1 MSLTPQHQD
10 QPVLTTYG
18 PRGASVSGDG
28 MTPPELVIVLDFG
41 AQYTQLIARRIR
53 ECHVYC
59 EILPYDT
66 PLEKIKERNPVGL
79 ILSGGPSSVYDD
91 GAPQIDKAVYELGL
105 PILGICYG
113 MQAMAHDL
121 GGKVSAATM
130 KEFGKTRLEVLDPAV
145 MFEGL
150 NPELVCWMSHG
161 DTVEA
166 PPPGFTISAATESCP
181 VAAMYDAERRFY
193 AVQFHPEVVHTP
205 WGTEVIRGF
214 VEKVCKTNGLWHM
227 ESFVEQQVTLIREQV
242 GTSQV
247 VCGLSGGID
256 SCTVAALVHKAVGDQ
271 LVCIFV
277 NHGLLRKGEAEDV
290 QRKFAA
296 AFNINLITIDAEER
310 FLSRLAGVTDPERKR
325 LIIGEEFVR
334 VFEEEANKLTD
345 AAFLA
350 QGTLYPDVIESGT
363 GKAAKIK
370 THHNVGLPED
380 MNFKLVEPLRFLF
393 KDEVRSVAEELGLP
407 TDMVWRQP
415 FPGPGL
421 AIRITG
427 EVTKDRLDLLRSA
440 DWIIIDEIKRAG
452 LYRKVWQS
460 FAVLIPTKSVG
471 VMGDQ
476 RTYAYP
482 IVIRAVTSEDAMTAD
497 WARLPYEVLDRI
509 SSRIVNEVPGVN
521 RVVLDITS
529 KPPATIEWE

>member
-1 MSLTPQHQD
+1 
-10 QPVLTTYG
+10 
-18 PRGASVSGDG
+18 
-28 MTPPELVIVLDFG
+28 
-41 AQYTQLIARRIR
+41 
-53 ECHVYC
+53 
-59 EILPYDT
+59 
-66 PLEKIKERNPVGL
+66 
-79 ILSGGPSSVYDD
+79 
-91 GAPQIDKAVYELGL
+91 
-105 PILGICYG
+105 
-113 MQAMAHDL
+113 
-121 GGKVSAATM
+121 
-130 KEFGKTRLEVLDPAV
+130 
-145 MFEGL
+145 
-150 NPELVCWMSHG
+150 
-161 DTVEA
+161 
-166 PPPGFTISAATESCP
+166 
-181 VAAMYDAERRFY
+181 MYDAERRFY

-214 VEKVCKTNGLWHM
+214 VEKVCGTQGLWTM
-227 ESFVEQQVTLIREQV
+227 ESFIEQQVALIREKV

-271 LVCIFV
+271 FICIFV

-290 QRKFAA
+290 QRRFAA
-296 AFNINLITIDAEER
+296 AFNINLITVNAEER
-310 FLSRLAGVTDPERKR
+310 FLKRLAGVTDPERKR
-325 LIIGEEFVR
+325 KIIGEEFVR
-334 VFEEEANKLTD
+334 VFEEEVLQTD
-345 AAFLA
+345 RR
-350 QGTLYPDVIESGT
+350 DISGAGNAVPGCDRVGN
-363 GKAAKIK
+363 GKSAAKIK
-370 THHNVGLPED
+370 THHNVGGLPED

-393 KDEVRSVAEELGLP
+393 KDEVRAVAEELGLP
-407 TDMVWRQP
+407 TDLVWRQP

-427 EVTKDRLDLLRSA
+427 EVTKERLDLLRSA

-482 IVIRAVTSEDAMTAD
+482 IVLRAVTSEDAMTAD

-509 SSRIVNEVPGVN
+509 SNRIVNEVPGIN

>member
-10 QPVLTTYG
+10 QPVLTNYA
-18 PRGASVSGDG
+18 PRGAAVSGDG
-28 MTPPELVIVLDFG
+28 MTPPELVLVLDFG

-66 PLEKIKERNPVGL
+66 PLDVIKARNAVGL
-79 ILSGGPSSVYDD
+79 ILSGGPSSVYDE
-91 GAPQIDKAVYELGL
+91 GAPQIDRAVYDLGL

-121 GGKVSAATM
+121 GGKVSAATL
-130 KEFGKTRLEVLDPAV
+130 KEFGKTRLDVLDPTV

-166 PPPGFTISAATESCP
+166 PPPGFIVAAATDNCP
-181 VAAMYDAERRFY
+181 CAAMYDAERRFY

-214 VEKVCKTNGLWHM
+214 VEKVCGTQGLWHM
-227 ESFVEQQVTLIREQV
+227 ESFVEQQVRLIREQV
-242 GTSQV
+242 GASKV

-256 SCTVAALVHKAVGDQ
+256 SCTVAALMHKAVGDQ

-290 QRKFAA
+290 QRRFAA
-296 AFNINLITIDAEER
+296 ALNINLITVDAEER
-310 FLSRLAGVTDPERKR
+310 FLRRLAGVIDPELKRK
-325 LIIGEEFVR
+325 IIGEEFVR
-334 VFEEEANKLTD
+334 VFEEESNKLKD
-345 AAFLA
+345 ADFLA

-370 THHNVGLPED
+370 THHNVALPED
-380 MNFKLVEPLRFLF
+380 MQFKLIEPLRFLF
-393 KDEVRSVAEELGLP
+393 KDEVRAVAEELGLP
-407 TDMVWRQP
+407 SDLVWRQP

-421 AIRITG
+421 AIRILG
-427 EVTKDRLDLLRSA
+427 EVTKDHLDLLRSA

>member
-10 QPVLTTYG
+10 QPILTTYG

-66 PLEKIKERNPVGL
+66 PLEKIRER
-79 ILSGGPSSVYDD
+79 
-91 GAPQIDKAVYELGL
+91 GAV
-105 PILGICYG
+105 LGICYG

-130 KEFGKTRLEVLDPAV
+130 KEFGKTQLDVLDPTV
-145 MFEGL
+145 LFDGL

-166 PPPGFTISAATESCP
+166 PPPGFVVSAATESCP

-214 VEKVCKTNGLWHM
+214 AERVCGTTGQWQM
-227 ESFVEQQVTLIREQV
+227 ESFVEQQVGIIREQV

-296 AFNINLITIDAEER
+296 AFNINLITVDAEER

-393 KDEVRSVAEELGLP
+393 KDEVRAVAEELGLP

-460 FAVLIPTKSVG
+460 FAVLIPTKASASWATSAL
-471 VMGDQ
+471 M
-476 RTYAYP
+476 RTP
-482 IVIRAVTSEDAMTAD
+482 
-497 WARLPYEVLDRI
+497 
-509 SSRIVNEVPGVN
+509 SSSAP
-521 RVVLDITS
+521 
-529 KPPATIEWE
+529 